1 MISFYLIS
9 ILFIL
14 LNKKTS
20 VLSQQGGIASS
31 LKKKIMVL
39 FYSSKLYKSFLLLQ
53 VKIKKTPGA
62 ISTAG
67 VKMFRLDETHITS
80 GLDIINLVFYSSWWL
95 QIVVVMLRGSF
106 MSDLLLSERNLFF
119 LLFDIWLLLM
129 RRQNYLIEDFEKC
142 ISFIFKI

>member
-80 GLDIINLVFYSSWWL
+80 DLDIINLVFYSS
-95 QIVVVMLRGSF
+95 
-106 MSDLLLSERNLFF
+106 
-119 LLFDIWLLLM
+119 
-129 RRQNYLIEDFEKC
+129 
-142 ISFIFKI
+142 